1 MNKYIVKRI
10 IRGAITFWT
19 AITVTFLIVRLT
31 PSNPVTIMLDSNAT
45 TESIAKLTQDFGLD
59 KPLYVQYIKYIGNLF
74 QGNLGVSFS
83 TRQPVMDLLI
93 ERLPWT
99 LLLMITVLINCFLLG
114 IPMGVAAACKK
125 GKTIDHVIN
134 IFAVFGTSIFIPSF
148 GITMLYI
155 FGVKFPVL
163 PIGGSHTPGT
173 EGIEYVLDV
182 YKHMIL
188 PVATLT
194 FVNLANYVLY
204 IRSSMVSI
212 LEESYIRTARSK
224 GMSEQRVVWKHGVRN
239 ALIPTITMTGY
250 LISTMIGGSLLTET
264 IFSYPGVG
272 RLVYEAVGKLDY
284 PVLQGAFLMLAVMV
298 VVMGIF
304 TDLLYARLDP
314 RIKLT

>member
-83 TRQPVMDLLI
+83 TRRPVMDLLI

-148 GITMLYI
+148 GITNVI
-155 FGVKFPVL
+155 H
-163 PIGGSHTPGT
+163 IW
-173 EGIEYVLDV
+173 
-182 YKHMIL
+182 
-188 PVATLT
+188 
-194 FVNLANYVLY
+194 
-204 IRSSMVSI
+204 R
-212 LEESYIRTARSK
+212 
-224 GMSEQRVVWKHGVRN
+224 Q
-239 ALIPTITMTGY
+239 
-250 LISTMIGGSLLTET
+250 ISGFADWW
-264 IFSYPGVG
+264 FSYAGD
-272 RLVYEAVGKLDY
+272 RRNRICFRC
-284 PVLQGAFLMLAVMV
+284 LQTYDFACGN
-298 VVMGIF
+298 
-304 TDLLYARLDP
+304 TDVC
-314 RIKLT
+314 